1 MEKENLS
8 CQLFKYD
15 KEYFLVTRNTP
26 EYFSKNFVSD
36 ELYNDQVSWL
46 NFHSIDDFE
55 NISLLCDNLKIDQLA
70 VEDIYSKKQ
79 RPKVE
84 EYDGYV
90 FFSIR
95 SALPAQKNASNLTVE
110 QISFILGE
118 SYIISFQEKSSDHF
132 TDVRDRIELNKG
144 KIRVKTPDFLLYRM
158 LEAII
163 ENNFEVLEEIQAN
176 TIRLEKRLI
185 RSAHSETLKLIE
197 QEKRR
202 LAELRKISIPMRDVA
217 SQIQKS
223 KNPLFTPE
231 NHYFFDDLK
240 DSCVAVLEE
249 VEVNKQALDGLTNLY
264 YAVQGQKMNEIMKV
278 LTVISAIFIPL
289 TFLAGIYGMNF
300 DNIPELHHK
309 YGYFILLGVMFFI
322 TVILVLI
329 FKRRGWLNQ
338 R

>member
-118 SYIISFQEKSSDHF
+118 SYII
-132 TDVRDRIELNKG
+132 
-144 KIRVKTPDFLLYRM
+144 
-158 LEAII
+158 
-163 ENNFEVLEEIQAN
+163 
-176 TIRLEKRLI
+176 
-185 RSAHSETLKLIE
+185 
-197 QEKRR
+197 
-202 LAELRKISIPMRDVA
+202 
-217 SQIQKS
+217 
-223 KNPLFTPE
+223 
-231 NHYFFDDLK
+231 
-240 DSCVAVLEE
+240 
-249 VEVNKQALDGLTNLY
+249 
-264 YAVQGQKMNEIMKV
+264 
-278 LTVISAIFIPL
+278 
-289 TFLAGIYGMNF
+289 
-300 DNIPELHHK
+300 
-309 YGYFILLGVMFFI
+309 
-322 TVILVLI
+322 
-329 FKRRGWLNQ
+329 
-338 R
+338 

>member
-1 MEKENLS
+1 
-8 CQLFKYD
+8 
-15 KEYFLVTRNTP
+15 
-26 EYFSKNFVSD
+26 
-36 ELYNDQVSWL
+36 
-46 NFHSIDDFE
+46 
-55 NISLLCDNLKIDQLA
+55 
-70 VEDIYSKKQ
+70 
-79 RPKVE
+79 
-84 EYDGYV
+84 
-90 FFSIR
+90 
-95 SALPAQKNASNLTVE
+95 
-110 QISFILGE
+110 
-118 SYIISFQEKSSDHF
+118 
-132 TDVRDRIELNKG
+132 
-144 KIRVKTPDFLLYRM
+144 M

-223 KNPLFTPE
+223 KNPLFTSE

-309 YGYFILLGVMFFI
+309 YGYFILLGAMFFI
-322 TVILVLI
+322 TVILVFI
-329 FKRRGWLNQ
+329 FKRIGWLNQ